1 MPKLKFE
8 EPFFDPEVLKEY
20 CANSPWWEDVSNGGQ
35 LPLAD
40 NDFWDC
46 ITKALRHS
54 LEQNGANA
62 NE

>member
-8 EPFFDPEVLKEY
+8 EPFFKPEVLKEY
-20 CANSPWWEDVSNGGQ
+20 SANSPWWEDISNGRP

-40 NDFWDC
+40 NEFWDC
-46 ITKALRHS
+46 ITKALRCS
-54 LEQNGANA
+54 LEQNLPNA